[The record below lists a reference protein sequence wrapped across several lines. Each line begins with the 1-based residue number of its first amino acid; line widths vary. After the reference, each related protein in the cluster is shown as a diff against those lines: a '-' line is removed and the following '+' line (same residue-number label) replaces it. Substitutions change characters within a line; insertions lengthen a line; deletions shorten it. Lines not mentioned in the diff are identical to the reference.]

1 VTEPSALL
9 CLTCPVMRPA
19 GRPRRPTTPRV
30 CDGCRERLA
39 EGLTSIPAMFAAVPD
54 YLMPAVMAGERRGGA
69 FGSRPPLNIA
79 ALSILAAGEDTPTFR
94 LDFWAR
100 DWAGHRRETLPEP
113 AVAVLAPWLGDRLDW
128 ACAEHNAVVEFAWD
142 IRDIIGQLRAF
153 RPRETGENA
162 GRCPRKPTDQRCG
175 MQLHVDPYEDTIT
188 CERCGAKWN
197 RKDGGWMHLRGQ
209 QLAAGMESVEA
220 A

>member
-1 VTEPSALL
+1 MTEPTTLL
-9 CLTCPVMRPA
+9 CLTCPVLRPA
-19 GRPRRPTTPRV
+19 GRPRRPNVPRV
-30 CDGCRERLA
+30 CDGCRERIGGALA
-39 EGLTSIPAMFAAVPD
+39 GIPAMFDAVPD
-54 YLMPAVMAGERRGGA
+54 YLMPTGMAGERRHTA

-79 ALSILAAGEDTPTFR
+79 ALSVMAAGEDTPAGC
-94 LDFWAR
+94 LDFWVQ
-100 DWAGHRRETLPEP
+100 DWAGDRHETLPEP
-113 AVAVLAPWLGDRLDW
+113 TVAILSSWLADRLDW
-128 ACAEHNAVVEFAWD
+128 ACANHLAMDEFA
-142 IRDIIGQLRAF
+142 RDVHHVVGQLRVF
-153 RPRETGENA
+153 RPRPTGESA

-175 MQLHVDPYEDTIT
+175 MQLYVDPHEDTIT